1 MIEQRSPVRSY
12 DTLSPSDDRAAQ
24 FAISYGNIVRVRP
37 CVRREVFCENVFTVV
52 FIARSIMDMSM
63 IIVNEVLCI
72 FRHYINAE
80 E

>member
-37 CVRREVFCENVFTVV
+37 CGPREVFYEDVFTVV
-52 FIARSIMDMSM
+52 FIAWSIKYMSM
-63 IIVNEVLCI
+63 IIVSEVLYYVFLCI
-72 FRHYINAE
+72 T
-80 E
+80 